1 MPRHDQDITNQNSM
15 MTSPKLKWCRDC
27 QELAVDACQVNNHCT
42 LTVSPTIWK
51 FAREALAQGRQSQ
64 LNWEEAISK
73 RNELRT
79 IATSI
84 QASVNR
90 LKERVDLLVDENDRA
105 LLTLRDCFEDIKQSV
120 NTLDPLCHNIDFKGF
135 VVQSEHDLKIATEIL
150 ETFSSF
156 DGAHVS
162 VILESNNEKLSRAC
176 GNCGILSGIIR
187 WNDKAPLT
195 EIKKESETNS
205 IFQLDAR
212 RFIGFFVASVPHTP
226 LPGSYSSIRRSK
238 ETRKLKKPSNS
249 LPLISPSTSLND
261 PQFPS
266 QALPTTPTKE
276 VSELDYPPIDGNK
289 KLCN

>member
-1 MPRHDQDITNQNSM
+1 MPRHDQDITNPNSM

-27 QELAVDACQVNNHCT
+27 QELAVDACQDNNHCI
-42 LTVSPTIWK
+42 LTVSPTIFK
-51 FAREALAQGRQSQ
+51 FAHEALAQGRQSQ

-73 RNELRT
+73 RNDLKT

-90 LKERVDLLVDENDRA
+90 LKERVDMLVDENDRA
-105 LLTLRDCFEDIKQSV
+105 LLTLRDCFEEIKQSV

-156 DGAHVS
+156 DGARVS
-162 VILESNNEKLSRAC
+162 VLLESNNEKLSRAC
-176 GNCGILSGIIR
+176 GNCGMLSGIIR
-187 WNDKAPLT
+187 WNDEAPLT

-212 RFIGFFVASVPHTP
+212 RFIGFFVASVPLTP
-226 LPGSYSSIRRSK
+226 LPSNRRSK
-238 ETRKLKKPSNS
+238 ETRTLRNLSNS
-249 LPLISPSTSLND
+249 LPLLSPSTSLND

>member
-1 MPRHDQDITNQNSM
+1 M
-15 MTSPKLKWCRDC
+15 
-27 QELAVDACQVNNHCT
+27 
-42 LTVSPTIWK
+42 
-51 FAREALAQGRQSQ
+51 
-64 LNWEEAISK
+64 
-73 RNELRT
+73 
-79 IATSI
+79 
-84 QASVNR
+84 
-90 LKERVDLLVDENDRA
+90 
-105 LLTLRDCFEDIKQSV
+105 
-120 NTLDPLCHNIDFKGF
+120 
-135 VVQSEHDLKIATEIL
+135 
-150 ETFSSF
+150 
-156 DGAHVS
+156 
-162 VILESNNEKLSRAC
+162 ILESNNEKLSRAC